1 MDPPGQW
8 GSIPGAYPWIGAA
21 NPVRRRRSTAGPDPG
36 WVRVVAVAELDVI
49 TERSDPAVQ
58 RIIDVT
64 KHSRSVVRT
73 VLIEDAEPL
82 VQAIHAGL
90 EFIEVYGVQTSPLPG
105 EVVTACRREGIPVRL
120 VAAPIMNDLFR
131 TDKKPKAFGIARVP
145 RPWSFD
151 ELSRTTGDLV
161 VLDGVKIVGNIGAI
175 VRTSF
180 ALGAGG
186 IVLVDSDLTTI
197 ADRRLIRASRGY
209 VFSLPIV
216 LASRAEATGYFRRT
230 GIPLIAFDADGDL
243 AVSDLRDA
251 DEQLALLLGSEKT
264 GTSRSFENIS
274 RHSVSIPIDPAAESL
289 NVSVCA
295 GIALYERYHWNLADR
310 RRPPQA
316 TAPNQQQ
323 PAKRRTRR
331 PASSSGGPGRRR

>member
-1 MDPPGQW
+1 M
-8 GSIPGAYPWIGAA
+8 
-21 NPVRRRRSTAGPDPG
+21 VEL
-36 WVRVVAVAELDVI
+36 AVISD
-49 TERSDPAVQ
+49 RSDSAVQ

-64 KHSRSVVRT
+64 KHSRSIVRS

-82 VQAIHAGL
+82 VQSIRAGL
-90 EFIEVYGVQTSPLPG
+90 EFIEVYGVETSPLPD
-105 EVVTACRREGIPVRL
+105 EVVTACQQAGIPVRL
-120 VAAPIMNDLFR
+120 VAVSLMNELFK

-145 RPWSFD
+145 RRWSLD
-151 ELSRTTGDLV
+151 ELARTTGDII

-186 IVLVDSDLTTI
+186 IILVDSDLTTI

-216 LASRAEATGYFRRT
+216 LASRAEAIAHFRRT
-230 GIPLIAFDADGDL
+230 GIPVIAFDAEGDL

-264 GTSRSFENIS
+264 GTSSSFESIS

-295 GIALYERYHWNLADR
+295 GIALYERFHWNLADR
-310 RRPPQA
+310 RRSPS
-316 TAPNQQQ
+316 APSADQHA
-323 PAKRRTRR
+323 PARRSGRPAGSAGTGGSAGTRR
-331 PASSSGGPGRRR
+331 RSR

>member
-1 MDPPGQW
+1 MV
-8 GSIPGAYPWIGAA
+8 
-21 NPVRRRRSTAGPDPG
+21 N
-36 WVRVVAVAELDVI
+36 LDVI
-49 TERSDPAVQ
+49 TDRSDPAVQ
-58 RIIDVT
+58 RIADVT
-64 KHSRSVVRT
+64 KPSRSVVRT

-82 VQAIHAGL
+82 VECIRAGL
-90 EFIEVYGVQTSPLPG
+90 EFIEVYGAETTPLPG
-105 EVVTACRREGIPVRL
+105 EVLAACRQREIPVRL
-120 VAAPIMNDLFR
+120 VGAPIMNDLFK

-151 ELSRTTGDLV
+151 ELARTTGDII

-197 ADRRLIRASRGY
+197 ADRRLVRASRGY

-216 LASRAEATGYFRRT
+216 LASRADAIAHFRRT
-230 GIPLIAFDADGDL
+230 GVPLVAFDTEGDL
-243 AVSDLRDA
+243 AVGDLRDA

-264 GTSRSFENIS
+264 GTSSSFESIAS
-274 RHSVSIPIDPAAESL
+274 HSVSIPINPAAESL

-295 GIALYERYHWNLADR
+295 GIALYERSHWNLADR
-310 RRPPQA
+310 RRAPQPPRA
-316 TAPNQQQ
+316 ERSAAGRGSGRPT
-323 PAKRRTRR
+323 R
-331 PASSSGGPGRRR
+331 PAYPGRRSR